1 MQPFKTKYRG
11 CINFSH
17 FRFCATNQDAK
28 KKQVSFQ
35 SIQDTKDKSKGDI
48 SGEVESIIF
57 RSESEM
63 SESQMLRMQLEEI
76 RLSELSNELKTVKTL
91 LRKTQEELS
100 NLKEQSKIDK
110 EHLEARGKEA
120 DELQSKLEGYS
131 VGAREENNQLELC
144 KSELKRQAEAL
155 DKLNEMFS
163 ESEEILTEKE
173 EEISALNET
182 IAQNRLEIKVSSGP
196 YPLYIGPD

>member
-1 MQPFKTKYRG
+1 
-11 CINFSH
+11 
-17 FRFCATNQDAK
+17 
-28 KKQVSFQ
+28 
-35 SIQDTKDKSKGDI
+35 
-48 SGEVESIIF
+48 
-57 RSESEM
+57 M

-196 YPLYIGPD
+196 YPL

>member
-1 MQPFKTKYRG
+1 
-11 CINFSH
+11 
-17 FRFCATNQDAK
+17 
-28 KKQVSFQ
+28 
-35 SIQDTKDKSKGDI
+35 
-48 SGEVESIIF
+48 
-57 RSESEM
+57 M
-63 SESQMLRMQLEEI
+63 SESQMLRAQLEEI

-182 IAQNRLEIKVSSGP
+182 IAQNRLEIKVRSSP
-196 YPLYIGPD
+196 CTNVHYRTRLKLISISFK

>member
-1 MQPFKTKYRG
+1 
-11 CINFSH
+11 
-17 FRFCATNQDAK
+17 
-28 KKQVSFQ
+28 
-35 SIQDTKDKSKGDI
+35 
-48 SGEVESIIF
+48 
-57 RSESEM
+57 M

-196 YPLYIGPD
+196 YPF

>member
-1 MQPFKTKYRG
+1 
-11 CINFSH
+11 
-17 FRFCATNQDAK
+17 
-28 KKQVSFQ
+28 
-35 SIQDTKDKSKGDI
+35 
-48 SGEVESIIF
+48 
-57 RSESEM
+57 M
-63 SESQMLRMQLEEI
+63 SESQMLRAQLEEI
-76 RLSELSNELKTVKTL
+76 RLSELSNELNTVKML
-91 LRKTQEELS
+91 LKKTQEELS
-100 NLKEQSKIDK
+100 DLKEQSKIDK
-110 EHLEARGKEA
+110 ERLEARGKEA

-131 VGAREENNQLELC
+131 VCAGEENNQLELC

-196 YPLYIGPD
+196 YPS